1 VPYRALFILKCGP
14 VSGAHSDFCQ
24 HAAFNWLRKL
34 IYQFVGPR
42 ATTQVNGKLEKI
54 LFAASSSRRHWR
66 VISTDARWQMPSWRE
81 PPGPWDPRIRSG
93 RKSTTFF
100 YAPAGPGV
108 RGEPRLGIG
117 LS

>member
-1 VPYRALFILKCGP
+1 LNNFEINILTPDSAHGLALDSVTGK
-14 VSGAHSDFCQ
+14 GAHSDFCQ

-93 RKSTTFF
+93 RKKAPPFF
-100 YAPAGPGV
+100 MRRPG
-108 RGEPRLGIG
+108 RA
-117 LS
+117 